1 MKYPYEFLSNTGV
14 WSQKSILLVCLL
26 SEHGYGC
33 SFSNSLHRTGSGRL
47 SLPVQYAY
55 YSNHAFVEF
64 YRTFDN
70 NVLAGD
76 YAGGIKMPSTPAY
89 AIVVQTKESNE
100 FHFWRISRRTNI
112 PSQINMGPVLDE
124 TIQSKANA
132 NYQYEWNISLVQV
145 FYMGNSMD

>member
-1 MKYPYEFLSNTGV
+1 
-14 WSQKSILLVCLL
+14 
-26 SEHGYGC
+26 
-33 SFSNSLHRTGSGRL
+33 
-47 SLPVQYAY
+47 
-55 YSNHAFVEF
+55 
-64 YRTFDN
+64 
-70 NVLAGD
+70 
-76 YAGGIKMPSTPAY
+76 MPSTPAY